1 MKYQIPGSLL
11 ILALGCL
18 PLAANADSGFY
29 IGGAAGGAT
38 LEADIGDSGIP
49 QLPSSIDEDDTA
61 FKVFAG
67 YKFDLPV
74 LDLGI
79 EAGFVDFGAP
89 EIDTSLGQIE
99 IDPTGVNLWGIA
111 GIDAGPIDLYAKV
124 GYIMWDVEVSSDIAG
139 LGDEFSDDGSDI
151 GYGLGLSFGIGS
163 VRIRGEFEAYDLEDA
178 DLSML
183 SVGILYQFN

>member
-1 MKYQIPGSLL
+1 MKHGLFKSSL
-11 ILALGCL
+11 IFAIGFL

-38 LEADIGDSGIP
+38 LEAELGDTGIP
-49 QLPSSIDEDDTA
+49 QLPTSIDEDDTA
-61 FKVFAG
+61 FKAFAG
-67 YKFDLPV
+67 YTFDLPV
-74 LDLGI
+74 IDLGI
-79 EAGFVDFGAP
+79 EAGYVDFGAP
-89 EIDTSLGQIE
+89 EIDTNLGQVE

-124 GYIMWDVEVSSDIAG
+124 GYILWDVEVSSDIAG

-151 GYGLGLSFGIGS
+151 GYGVGLSFGIGS
-163 VRIRGEFEAYDLEDA
+163 VKIRGEFEAYDLDDA